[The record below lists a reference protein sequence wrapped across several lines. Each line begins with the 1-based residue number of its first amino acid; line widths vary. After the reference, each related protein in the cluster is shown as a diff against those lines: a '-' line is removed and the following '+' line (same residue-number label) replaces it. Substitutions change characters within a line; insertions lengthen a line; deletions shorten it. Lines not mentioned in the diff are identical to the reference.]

1 MQIIPSKK
9 IRYGKLFWLPIL
21 LLALAS
27 CKDTTNKGLNHL
39 IDSVANKTS
48 WGYND
53 EKVKT
58 KALKTLRQALD
69 GDQKLSAKS
78 KFDIYNAFYFY
89 YFFGRKYEKALP
101 YTDSMLNVI
110 EATKDK
116 KRYIKELA
124 GTYYCKGDVL
134 FRLGAYEEAYKNYFL
149 AKKLQPV
156 ITDRCANSNYSY
168 RIAMILYRQSK
179 YTDAIHYFQET
190 LEEVRTCKQNFQE
203 VYKQQELFNNIALC
217 YSKLSKADSALVFY
231 QKALTFIEKNDT
243 VPIRN
248 WYYKSARGVIYGN
261 MGGELLSQKKFDE
274 AEKLLKQSIAIND
287 QPKYDTVDA
296 VTAKIKLIKVYL
308 ETNQTDSAFKYL
320 KILEK
325 DSKRLK
331 MLDHIQ
337 SYHFLNAKYL
347 SSVGQNQQA
356 FDHLYRYTTLTDS
369 LQKELDKIKSTN
381 IDERFR
387 NLNNENEIN
396 NLKREAEIQQR
407 YLYITLLFIC
417 MAVSIVV
424 LIYNYWRKSRRNV
437 KQLTTLNNEISLQKD
452 KLQEA
457 LIKLGLSDKEK
468 DTILRA
474 VAHDLRN
481 PVVGISS
488 LTKLM
493 ILEDEE
499 NVNIDK
505 LKLIDGAC
513 SNALHLIDDIIEAAE
528 NKEGL
533 DITLK
538 KNEQDLIPIVKN
550 AIELLKYR
558 ADEKKQLIVFETD
571 TQNLAINIYGQKI
584 ERVVGN
590 LISNAIKFSE
600 IGKEIKVKVEKKQ
613 NEVLVSVTDK
623 GIGIPDKIGKDIFQL
638 FTPSKRFGTKG
649 EKSYGLGLSIC
660 KQIITAHEGEIG
672 YKNNPGGG
680 TTFSF
685 TLPLV

>member
-1 MQIIPSKK
+1 MQIKPSKK
-9 IRYGKLFWLPIL
+9 TLYGKLFWLPIFL
-21 LLALAS
+21 IGLAS
-27 CKDTTNKGLNHL
+27 CKDTGNKGRNEL

-53 EKVKT
+53 EKVKI
-58 KALKTLRQALD
+58 KALQTLREALD
-69 GDQKLSAKS
+69 GDQKFPVKT
-78 KFDIYNAFYFY
+78 KFDIYNAFYLY

-101 YTDSMLNVI
+101 YTDTMLNVI
-110 EATKDK
+110 EATKNK
-116 KRYIKELA
+116 KKYIKELA
-124 GTYYCKGDVL
+124 TAYYCKGDVL

-156 ITDRCANSNYSY
+156 IIDRCANSNYSY

-179 YTDAIHYFQET
+179 YKDAIHYFKET
-190 LEEVRTCKQNFQE
+190 LVEVRTCKQNFQE

-217 YSKLSKADSALVFY
+217 YSKLNKADSALVFY
-231 QKALTFIEKNDT
+231 QKAIAFIAKNDT
-243 VPIRN
+243 IAERK

-261 MGGELLSQKKFDE
+261 MGGELLSQKKYKE
-274 AEKLLKQSIAIND
+274 AEQLLKQSIAIND
-287 QPKYDTVDA
+287 RPKYDTVDA

-308 ETNQTDSAFKYL
+308 ETSQKDSAFKYL

-331 MLDHIQ
+331 ILDYVQ
-337 SYHFLNAKYL
+337 SYHLLNAKYL
-347 SSVGQNQQA
+347 SSTGQSKQA
-356 FDHLYRYTTLTDS
+356 FDHLFRYTTLTDS

-387 NLNNENEIN
+387 NLNNENEIS

-407 YLYITLLFIC
+407 YLYITLVFIC

-424 LIYNYWRKSRRNV
+424 LIYSYWRKSKRNV
-437 KQLTTLNNEISLQKD
+437 EQLTVLNDEISKQKD

-457 LIKLGLSDKEK
+457 LTKLGLSDKEK

-493 ILEDEE
+493 ILEDEDHSHL
-499 NVNIDK
+499 DK

-538 KNEQDLIPIVKN
+538 KQKQDLIEIVKN
-550 AIELLKYR
+550 AITLLRYR
-558 ADEKKQLIVFETD
+558 ADEKKQVIYFEAD
-571 TQNLAINIYGQKI
+571 SKRLEINIYGQKVG
-584 ERVVGN
+584 RVVGN

-600 IGKEIKVKVEKKQ
+600 TGKEIKITVVKNKK
-613 NEVLVSVTDK
+613 EVQVSVSDK
-623 GIGIPDKIGKDIFQL
+623 GIGIPEQIGKDVFQL

-660 KQIITAHEGEIG
+660 KQIISAHEGKIWYE
-672 YKNNPGGG
+672 NNPTGG
-680 TTFSF
+680 TTFCF
-685 TLPLV
+685 TLPL

>member
-1 MQIIPSKK
+1 MQIISCKK
-9 IRYGKLFWLPIL
+9 LPYGKLLWLPIFL
-21 LLALAS
+21 IALAS
-27 CKDTTNKGLNHL
+27 CKDTGNKGRSQL

-58 KALKTLRQALD
+58 SALKTLREALD
-69 GDQKLSAKS
+69 GNEKLSAKS
-78 KFDIYNAFYFY
+78 RFDIYNAFYFY

-116 KRYIKELA
+116 KKYIKELA
-124 GTYYCKGDVL
+124 ATYYCKGDVL
-134 FRLGAYEEAYKNYFL
+134 FKLGAYDEAYKNYFL
-149 AKKLQPV
+149 AKKLQPI

-168 RIAMILYRQSK
+168 RIAMILYKQSK
-179 YTDAIHYFQET
+179 YKDAIHYFRET
-190 LEEVRTCKQNFQE
+190 LVEVRTCKQNFQE

-217 YSKLSKADSALVFY
+217 YSRLNKADSALVFY
-231 QKALTFIEKNDT
+231 QKAMAFVEKNDT
-243 VPIRN
+243 IPEQN

-261 MGGELLSQKKFDE
+261 MGGELLSQRKFNE

-287 QPKYDTVDA
+287 QPRYDTVDA

-308 ETNQTDSAFKYL
+308 ETSKKDSAFKYL

-331 MLDHIQ
+331 ILDYVQ

-347 SSVGQNQQA
+347 KSIGQSQQA
-356 FDHLYRYTTLTDS
+356 FEHLYRYTTLTDS
-369 LQKELDKIKSTN
+369 LHKELDKIKSTN

-407 YLYITLLFIC
+407 YLYITMLFIC

-424 LIYNYWRKSRRNV
+424 LIYSYWRKSKRNV
-437 KQLTTLNNEISLQKD
+437 KQLTILNNEISRQKD

-457 LIKLGLSDKEK
+457 FTKLGLSDKEK

-493 ILEDEE
+493 ILEDEDH
-499 NVNIDK
+499 VNIDK

-538 KNEQDLIPIVKN
+538 KKKQNLMEIVKN
-550 AIELLKYR
+550 AITLLKYR
-558 ADEKKQLIVFETD
+558 ADEKKQTINLEADI
-571 TQNLAINIYGQKI
+571 QNLEINIYGQKI
-584 ERVVGN
+584 GRVVGN

-600 IGKEIKVKVEKKQ
+600 TGKEIKITVVKNKKD
-613 NEVLVSVTDK
+613 VLVSVSDK
-623 GIGIPDKIGKDIFQL
+623 GIGIPDKIGKDVFQL

-660 KQIITAHEGEIG
+660 KQIITAHEGEIW
-672 YKNNPGGG
+672 YENNPTGG
-680 TTFSF
+680 TTFCF
-685 TLPLV
+685 TLPL

>member
-1 MQIIPSKK
+1 M
-9 IRYGKLFWLPIL
+9 WLPIFL
-21 LLALAS
+21 IALAS
-27 CKDTTNKGLNHL
+27 CKDTGNKGRNQL

-53 EKVKT
+53 EKVKR
-58 KALKTLRQALD
+58 KALQTLREALD
-69 GDQKLSAKS
+69 GNGKLSTKS
-78 KFDIYNAFYFY
+78 KFDVYNAFYLY

-101 YTDSMLNVI
+101 YTDTMLNVI
-110 EATKDK
+110 EATKNK
-116 KRYIKELA
+116 KKYIKELA
-124 GTYYCKGDVL
+124 TAYYCKGDVL

-156 ITDRCANSNYSY
+156 IIDRCANSNYSY

-179 YTDAIHYFQET
+179 YKDAIHYFQET

-217 YSKLSKADSALVFY
+217 YSRLNNADSALVFY
-231 QKALTFIEKNDT
+231 QKAMAFVEKNDT
-243 VPIRN
+243 IPDRS

-261 MGGELLSQKKFDE
+261 MGGELLSQRKFNE

-308 ETNQTDSAFKYL
+308 ETSKKDSAFKYL
-320 KILEK
+320 KILES

-331 MLDHIQ
+331 ILDYVQ
-337 SYHFLNAKYL
+337 SYHLLNAKYL
-347 SSVGQNQQA
+347 SSVGQSQQA
-356 FDHLYRYTTLTDS
+356 FEHLFRYTTLTDS

-387 NLNNENEIN
+387 NLNNENEIS

-407 YLYITLLFIC
+407 YLYITLVFIC
-417 MAVSIVV
+417 MAISIVA
-424 LIYNYWRKSRRNV
+424 LIYSYWRKSKRNV
-437 KQLTTLNNEISLQKD
+437 KQLTTLNNEISKQKD

-457 LIKLGLSDKEK
+457 LTKLGLSDKEK

-493 ILEDEE
+493 ILEDEDHA
-499 NVNIDK
+499 NLDK

-538 KNEQDLIPIVKN
+538 KKKQNLIEIVKN
-550 AIELLKYR
+550 AITLLRYR
-558 ADEKKQLIVFETD
+558 ADEKKQSIHLEAD
-571 TQNLAINIYGQKI
+571 TQNLEINIYGQKI
-584 ERVVGN
+584 GRVVGN
-590 LISNAIKFSE
+590 LISNAIKFSDT
-600 IGKEIKVKVEKKQ
+600 GKEIKITVVKNKK
-613 NEVLVSVTDK
+613 EVMVSVSDK
-623 GIGIPDKIGKDIFQL
+623 GIGIPEQIGKDVFQL

-660 KQIITAHEGEIG
+660 KQIITAHEGKIWYE
-672 YKNNPGGG
+672 NNPTGG
-680 TTFSF
+680 TTFCF
-685 TLPLV
+685 TLPF

>member
-1 MQIIPSKK
+1 M
-9 IRYGKLFWLPIL
+9 WLPIFL
-21 LLALAS
+21 IALAS
-27 CKDTTNKGLNHL
+27 CKDTGNKGRNQL

-53 EKVKT
+53 EKVKRR
-58 KALKTLRQALD
+58 ALQTLREALD
-69 GDQKLSAKS
+69 GNEKLSAKS
-78 KFDIYNAFYFY
+78 KFDVYNAFYLY

-110 EATKDK
+110 EATNNK
-116 KRYIKELA
+116 KKYIKELA
-124 GTYYCKGDVL
+124 SAYYCKGDVL

-156 ITDRCANSNYSY
+156 IKDQCANSNYSY

-179 YTDAIHYFQET
+179 YQDAIHYFQET
-190 LEEVRTCKQNFQE
+190 LVEVRTCKQNFQE

-217 YSKLSKADSALVFY
+217 YSRLNKADSALVFY
-231 QKALTFIEKNDT
+231 QKAMAFVEKNDT
-243 VPIRN
+243 IPERN

-261 MGGELLSQKKFDE
+261 MGGELLSQRKFNE

-308 ETNQTDSAFKYL
+308 ETSEKDSAFKYL
-320 KILEK
+320 KILEN

-331 MLDHIQ
+331 ILDYVQ
-337 SYHFLNAKYL
+337 SYHLLNAKYL
-347 SSVGQNQQA
+347 SSVGQSQQA
-356 FDHLYRYTTLTDS
+356 FEHLFRYTTLTDS

-387 NLNNENEIN
+387 NLNNENEIS

-407 YLYITLLFIC
+407 YLYITLVFIC
-417 MAVSIVV
+417 MAISIVA
-424 LIYNYWRKSRRNV
+424 LIYSYWRKSKRNV
-437 KQLTTLNNEISLQKD
+437 KQLTRLNNEISKQKD

-457 LIKLGLSDKEK
+457 LTKLGLSDKEK

-493 ILEDEE
+493 ILEDEDHA
-499 NVNIDK
+499 NLDK

-538 KNEQDLIPIVKN
+538 KKNQNLIEIVKN
-550 AIELLKYR
+550 AITLLRYR
-558 ADEKKQLIVFETD
+558 ADEKKQVIHLEAD
-571 TQNLAINIYGQKI
+571 TQNLEINIYGQKI
-584 ERVVGN
+584 GRVVGN
-590 LISNAIKFSE
+590 LISNAIKFSDT
-600 IGKEIKVKVEKKQ
+600 GKEIKITVVRNKK
-613 NEVLVSVTDK
+613 EVMVSVSDK
-623 GIGIPDKIGKDIFQL
+623 GIGIPEQIGKDVFQL

-660 KQIITAHEGEIG
+660 KQIITAHEGKIWYE
-672 YKNNPGGG
+672 NNPTGG
-680 TTFSF
+680 TTFCF
-685 TLPLV
+685 TLPF

>member
-9 IRYGKLFWLPIL
+9 LPRSKLFWLPIL
-21 LLALAS
+21 LIVFAS
-27 CKDTTNKGLNHL
+27 CKDTPHKELNHL

-58 KALKTLRQALD
+58 KALQTLKEALD
-69 GDQKLSAKS
+69 GDVKLPAKS
-78 KFDIYNAFYFY
+78 RFDIYNAFYFY

-116 KRYIKELA
+116 KKYIKELA
-124 GTYYCKGDVL
+124 ATYYCKGDVL

-156 ITDRCANSNYSY
+156 IIDQCANSNYSY
-168 RIAMILYRQSK
+168 RIAMILYKQSK
-179 YTDAIHYFQET
+179 FKEAIHYFKET
-190 LEEVRTCKQNFQE
+190 LVEVRTCKQNFQE

-217 YSKLSKADSALVFY
+217 YSRLNNADSALVFY
-231 QKALTFIEKNDT
+231 QKALVFVEKNDT
-243 VPIRN
+243 VPSRN

-261 MGGELLSQKKFDE
+261 MGGELLLQKKFEE
-274 AEKLLKQSIAIND
+274 AEKLLKQSIAINA
-287 QPKYDTVDA
+287 QPRYDTVDA

-308 ETNQTDSAFKYL
+308 ETSKTDSAFKYL
-320 KILEK
+320 QILAK

-331 MLDHIQ
+331 MPDFLQAFHL
-337 SYHFLNAKYL
+337 LNAKYL
-347 SSVGQNQQA
+347 SSVGQSRQA
-356 FDHLYRYTTLTDS
+356 FDHLYRYTNLTDS

-387 NLNNENEIN
+387 NLNNENEIS

-424 LIYNYWRKSRRNV
+424 LIYSYWRKSKRNV
-437 KQLTTLNNEISLQKD
+437 KQLTTLNNEISRQKD

-457 LIKLGLSDKEK
+457 LVKLGLSDQEK

-493 ILEDEE
+493 ILEDVDH
-499 NVNIDK
+499 VNMDK

-533 DITLK
+533 DISQK
-538 KNEQDLIPIVKN
+538 KKKQDLVAVVRN
-550 AIELLKYR
+550 AITLTKYR
-558 ADEKKQLIVFETD
+558 ADEKKQTINLETD
-571 TQNLAINIYGQKI
+571 IQQLDINVYGQKI

-600 IGKEIKVKVEKKQ
+600 MGKEIKIRLAKGQKEI
-613 NEVLVSVTDK
+613 LVSIIDQ
-623 GIGIPDKIGKDIFQL
+623 GIGIPDKIGKDVFQL
-638 FTPSKRFGTKG
+638 FTPAKRFGTKG

-660 KQIITAHEGEIG
+660 KQIITAHGGEIW
-672 YKNNPGGG
+672 YQNNPTGG
-680 TTFSF
+680 TTFCF
-685 TLPLV
+685 TLPL

>member
-1 MQIIPSKK
+1 
-9 IRYGKLFWLPIL
+9 LWLPIFL
-21 LLALAS
+21 IALAS
-27 CKDTTNKGLNHL
+27 CKDTGNKGRNQL

-53 EKVKT
+53 EKVKR
-58 KALKTLRQALD
+58 KALQTLREALD
-69 GDQKLSAKS
+69 GNGKLSTKS
-78 KFDIYNAFYFY
+78 KFDVYNAFYLY

-101 YTDSMLNVI
+101 YTDTMLNVI
-110 EATKDK
+110 EATKNK
-116 KRYIKELA
+116 KKYIKELA
-124 GTYYCKGDVL
+124 TAYYCKGDVL

-156 ITDRCANSNYSY
+156 IIDRCANSNYSY

-179 YTDAIHYFQET
+179 YKDAIHYFQET

-217 YSKLSKADSALVFY
+217 YSRLNNADSALVFY
-231 QKALTFIEKNDT
+231 QKAMAFVEKNDT
-243 VPIRN
+243 IPDRS

-261 MGGELLSQKKFDE
+261 MGGELLSQRKFNE

-308 ETNQTDSAFKYL
+308 ETSKKDSAFKYL
-320 KILEK
+320 KILES

-331 MLDHIQ
+331 ILDYVQ
-337 SYHFLNAKYL
+337 SYHLLNAKYL
-347 SSVGQNQQA
+347 SSVGQSQQA
-356 FDHLYRYTTLTDS
+356 FEHLFRYTTLTDS

-387 NLNNENEIN
+387 NLNNENEIS

-407 YLYITLLFIC
+407 YLYITLVFIC
-417 MAVSIVV
+417 MAISIVA
-424 LIYNYWRKSRRNV
+424 LIYSYWRKSKRNV
-437 KQLTTLNNEISLQKD
+437 KQLTTLNNEISKQKD

-457 LIKLGLSDKEK
+457 LTKLGLSDKEK

-493 ILEDEE
+493 ILEDEDHA
-499 NVNIDK
+499 NLDK

-538 KNEQDLIPIVKN
+538 KKKQNLIEIVKN
-550 AIELLKYR
+550 AITLLRYR
-558 ADEKKQLIVFETD
+558 ADEKKQSIHLEAD
-571 TQNLAINIYGQKI
+571 TQNLEINIYGQKI
-584 ERVVGN
+584 GRVVGN
-590 LISNAIKFSE
+590 LISNAIKFSDT
-600 IGKEIKVKVEKKQ
+600 GKEIKITVVKNKK
-613 NEVLVSVTDK
+613 EVMVSVSDK
-623 GIGIPDKIGKDIFQL
+623 GIGIPEQIGKDVFQL

-660 KQIITAHEGEIG
+660 KQIITAHEGKIWYE
-672 YKNNPGGG
+672 NNPTGG
-680 TTFSF
+680 TTFCF
-685 TLPLV
+685 TLPF